1 MAEVR
6 IVTRDEMLDEIKGI
20 LTNEHMTLEEFVAEG
35 QADTLTDG
43 FRRELW
49 LHDRDW
55 IIEPISRPLTI
66 RPLEGSH

>member
-20 LTNEHMTLEEFVAEG
+20 LKNEHMTLEEFVAEG

-43 FRRELW
+43 FHRELW
-49 LHDRDW
+49 LYYRDW
-55 IIEPISRPLTI
+55 IIEPIPRLLTI
-66 RPLEGSH
+66 RPLEGSD